1 MDPDDYDVA
10 IGTGVDTTLSGL
22 EERRPLTLLQLPG
35 EGGDISMHSSMS
47 DLGSPIY
54 ERRSRHDIVSRIIIS
69 LQNVEHF
76 TPTSS
81 SSSKIKWLNEQLWRG
96 AHVPLDSPVDA
107 YFYRIESRAR
117 IRALQHCP
125 LFRIPFH
132 SFRIRKKQSGPAWL
146 ARRIKILIHH
156 VSFFFFCFLIFLF
169 QTRWLDCT
177 NARVKVV

>member
-69 LQNVEHF
+69 LQNVERF
-76 TPTSS
+76 TPT
-81 SSSKIKWLNEQLWRG
+81 SSKIKWLNEQLWRG

-156 VSFFFFCFLIFLF
+156 VSFFFLLLPHLFISNTLIG
-169 QTRWLDCT
+169 RHKCS
-177 NARVKVV
+177 R